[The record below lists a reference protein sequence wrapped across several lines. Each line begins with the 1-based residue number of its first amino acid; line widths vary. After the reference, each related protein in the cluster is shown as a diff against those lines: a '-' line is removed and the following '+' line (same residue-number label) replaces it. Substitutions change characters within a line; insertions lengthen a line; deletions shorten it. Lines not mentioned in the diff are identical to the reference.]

1 MSHNS
6 KPTIALV
13 HGAFAESASWNP
25 VIERLHQADLH
36 TVAIANPLRDLAGD
50 GDYVRDVTRAIG
62 SPVLLVA
69 HSYGGMVM
77 TEAAA
82 DNDAIVGLVYVNAFA
97 PDHGE
102 SALDLSTLYPGS
114 TLAGALAAAPL
125 STGDDEFVIRP
136 DAFHRQF
143 CADVPAELAAL
154 MAATQRPV
162 TQAALSTGLVA
173 DVPAWK
179 QLPSWFV
186 SGDQD
191 LNIPIAVQRF
201 LAERAGS
208 KGTREVAGG
217 SHAISL
223 SAPDAVA
230 ATILDAVAAM

>member
-36 TVAIANPLRDLAGD
+36 AVAIANPLRDLAGD

-102 SALDLSTLYPGS
+102 SALDLSTLFPGS
-114 TLAGALAAAPL
+114 TLAGALAASPL
-125 STGDDEFVIRP
+125 STGDDELVIRP

-162 TQAALSTGLVA
+162 TQAALSSGLA
-173 DVPAWK
+173 AEVPAWK
-179 QLPSWFV
+179 QVPSWFV